1 MRFLQ
6 FFLLAV
12 IVFISNACEK
22 QPLSGDP
29 DPRFHKVHGLA
40 KHESAA
46 AEKKEGYATPAEGPK
61 SEEAPKFFPEKK

>member
-1 MRFLQ
+1 MRFFQ

-29 DPRFHKVHGLA
+29 DPRFQKVHGLA
-40 KHESAA
+40 KHESAPA
-46 AEKKEGYATPAEGPK
+46 GKKEEPADPAKGPR
-61 SEEAPKFFPEKK
+61 SEEVPKFFPEKK

>member
-1 MRFLQ
+1 MKFVPFL
-6 FFLLAV
+6 LLAV
-12 IVFISNACEK
+12 IVFISSACEK

-46 AEKKEGYATPAEGPK
+46 AVKEEGPAKSAEGPR
-61 SEEAPKFFPEKK
+61 SEEVPKFFPEKK